1 MAAKY
6 VDVDLDKKIV
16 TELCRIVGID
26 YPISSLKIEW
36 DTTSMLTVEV
46 KYPVAVSTR
55 GFTAKDP
62 NSLV

>member
-6 VDVDLDKKIV
+6 IDVDLDKKLV
-16 TELCRIVGID
+16 TEICRVVGIN

-55 GFTAKDP
+55 KVQAKDP
-62 NSLV
+62 NILI